1 MRVELNLVGVAMRA
15 ECKMI
20 DKIVDGV
27 TARVLDH
34 PFAVLEGVILSIF
47 GVGVTTFFHE
57 PALIWQELS
66 SHTPGRRYLP

>member
-1 MRVELNLVGVAMRA
+1 MFKTTPDAASRELLRAVIRVELNLVGVAMRA

-34 PFAVLEGVILSIF
+34 PFAVLAGVIFSIF
-47 GVGVTTFFHE
+47 GVGVTTSF
-57 PALIWQELS
+57 S
-66 SHTPGRRYLP
+66 